1 MYLHDC
7 RLLWAISAAFG
18 AVAIAFTS
26 FSLLALVAWV
36 LLLVPWV
43 LRGGRVALS
52 GVLVGLGAPWSFLM
66 WRQLTSQYPGD
77 NALGWTIV
85 GVLPLVLGLTLLG
98 LDVLT
103 AGDRDARRAD
113 E

>member
-1 MYLHDC
+1 MALRDR
-7 RLLWAISAAFG
+7 RLLWVTSAAFG

-52 GVLVGLGAPWSFLM
+52 GVLVGFGALWSFLM
-66 WRQLTSQYPGD
+66 WRQLTSPYPED

-85 GVLPLVLGLTLLG
+85 GVLPLVLGLALLG
-98 LDVLT
+98 LAVATPKGRDVS
-103 AGDRDARRAD
+103 RA
-113 E
+113 